1 MLKFRLS
8 ESSFR
13 PSSIFD
19 EEPEPRN
26 WLLAGMLDDH
36 FYEEDI
42 AVFLKKIA
50 QAEAGEPNV
59 VIGNHE
65 VWVIMSANEVIIE
78 EMLYDE
84 DRTNGTVPKRTEISL
99 AEAKQLLLEWREAV
113 KRWYAEHRD
122 DEDPVVPTPVRSQ
135 VN

>member
-50 QAEAGEPNV
+50 QAEAGEPNM

-99 AEAKQLLLEWREAV
+99 AETKQLVLEWREAIR
-113 KRWYAEHRD
+113 RWHSEHHA
-122 DEDPVVPTPVRSQ
+122 DEATPAPLPARSHA
-135 VN
+135 N